1 MSRVPSYPDVESR
14 EEVLAPPGHL
24 RSVLRVLRRNPLLAV
39 GAAMC
44 IAIFLVA
51 VLAPLIAPFPEDAG
65 SATHP
70 LQTLEPPSARHYFG
84 TDQVGRDVFS
94 RVVYGARISPLVAV
108 LVLAISVLIGV
119 PLGIAAGY
127 FGGAID
133 EVIMRVT
140 DVFLAFP
147 ALLLALAFAAV
158 MEPSITNTVIAISVT
173 WWPWY
178 TRIVRGQAASVT
190 GRPFA
195 ASAKATGIPHRTILL
210 RHILPNSITP
220 IIVQV
225 SLDVGGV
232 ILTASALSFLG
243 LGAQDP
249 TPDWGLMVSQGQ
261 AFFTTQWWL
270 VTFPGAAIFLTA
282 VAFNLLGDG
291 LRDVL
296 DPRRVVTTR

>member
-1 MSRVPSYPDVESR
+1 MATAPAHPETA
-14 EEVLAPPGHL
+14 VLEGRLLPPG
-24 RSVLRVLRRNPLLAV
+24 RERGVRAAARQNPLLVV
-39 GAAMC
+39 GAVLCLM
-44 IAIFLVA
+44 IAVAA
-51 VLAPLIAPFPEDAG
+51 VLAPLIAPFPADAG
-65 SATHP
+65 DATHP
-70 LQTLEPPSARHYFG
+70 LETLEAPSSAHPFG

-94 RVVYGARISPLVAV
+94 RVLYGARISPVIALF
-108 LVLAISVLIGV
+108 VLAISCLIGI

-127 FGGAID
+127 FGGVVD

-158 MEPSITNTVIAISVT
+158 MQPSITNTVIAIAVT

-178 TRIVRGQAASVT
+178 TRIVRGQAASVA
-190 GRPFA
+190 G
-195 ASAKATGIPHRTILL
+195 
-210 RHILPNSITP
+210 
-220 IIVQV
+220 QV

-261 AFFTTQWWL
+261 QFFTTHWWL
-270 VTFPGAAIFLTA
+270 VAFPGAAILLTA

-296 DPRRVVTTR
+296 DPRRVLTR